1 MEYPPASGPY
11 SSNLNDNS
19 PSSVANTA
27 EQRGRGW
34 VLAQSLLLLALVL
47 AGPLGRSAGE
57 AWLAGLAAVIGSI
70 LFAIGAILGLLGVK
84 HLGRNRTP
92 YPQPL
97 ADAALVTTGVYA
109 WVRHPLY
116 ASLIYAG
123 FGWALLW
130 SSYPALIIAAI
141 DLCFFTAKAQA
152 EERHLRAKFPAYAD
166 YATRVKR
173 FIPGLW

>member
-1 MEYPPASGPY
+1 
-11 SSNLNDNS
+11 
-19 PSSVANTA
+19 VADTA
-27 EQRGRGW
+27 AQRGRAW
-34 VLAQSLLLLALVL
+34 VLVQSLLLLALVL
-47 AGPLGRSAGE
+47 TGPLGRSAGE
-57 AWLAGLAAVIGSI
+57 AWLAGIAAVIGSI
-70 LFAIGAILGLLGVK
+70 LFALGAVLGLAGVQ

-130 SSYPALIIAAI
+130 SSYPALIIAAL

-166 YATRVKR
+166 YARRVKR
-173 FIPGLW
+173 FLPGLW

>member
-1 MEYPPASGPY
+1 
-11 SSNLNDNS
+11 
-19 PSSVANTA
+19 VADTA
-27 EQRGRGW
+27 AQRGRGW

-47 AGPLGRSAGE
+47 TGPLGRSAGE
-57 AWLAGLAAVIGSI
+57 AWLAGMAAVIGSV
-70 LFAIGAILGLLGVK
+70 LFALGTVFGIVGVK

-97 ADAALVTTGVYA
+97 ADAALVTTGIYA

-130 SSYPALIIAAI
+130 NSYPALIIAAL

-152 EERHLRAKFPAYAD
+152 EERHLRAKFPTYAD
-166 YATRVKR
+166 YSTRVKR
-173 FIPGLW
+173 FLPGLW

>member
-1 MEYPPASGPY
+1 
-11 SSNLNDNS
+11 
-19 PSSVANTA
+19 VADTA
-27 EQRGRGW
+27 AQRGRAW
-34 VLAQSLLLLALVL
+34 VLVQSLLLLALVL
-47 AGPLGRSAGE
+47 TGPLGRSAGE
-57 AWLAGLAAVIGSI
+57 AWLAGIAAVIGSI
-70 LFAIGAILGLLGVK
+70 LFALGAVLGLAGVQ

-130 SSYPALIIAAI
+130 SSYPALIIAAL

-173 FIPGLW
+173 FLPRLW